1 MSQCCICERN
11 IDRED
16 APVLSMGAA
25 GVPRLLCEECEALLD
40 TVTESRDFQA
50 VEAAMDKIGKLMADT
65 DPDYVTFNTVNEIM
79 ADASE
84 RLNAIK
90 DGSYVEPSDEDEAE
104 SDVLEDI
111 PEELLES
118 EEDKLKDEKEQ
129 EQAKK
134 FDKVYTVIVSVLL
147 TLTVLLLTWKLLDT
161 FNPGLTM
168 PIKTFVES
176 NIILPI
182 RNLFAK

>member
-1 MSQCCICERN
+1 M
-11 IDRED
+11 
-16 APVLSMGAA
+16 
-25 GVPRLLCEECEALLD
+25 PRLLCEECEALLD
-40 TVTESRDFQA
+40 TVTESHDFQA

-84 RLNAIK
+84 RIKSIK
-90 DGSYVEPSDEDEAE
+90 DGSYVEASDEDNE
-104 SDVLEDI
+104 DVGLEEI

-118 EEDKLKDEKEQ
+118 EEDKLKDEIEQ
-129 EQAKK
+129 EKAKK
-134 FDKVYTVIVSVLL
+134 FDKVYTVLVSVLL
-147 TLTVLLLTWKLLDT
+147 TLTILLLTWKLLDT

>member
-40 TVTESRDFQA
+40 TVTESHDFAA

-84 RLNAIK
+84 RIKAIK
-90 DGSYVEPSDEDEAE
+90 DGSYVEASDEDNE
-104 SDVLEDI
+104 DVGLEDI

-134 FDKVYTVIVSVLL
+134 FDKVYTVLVSVLL